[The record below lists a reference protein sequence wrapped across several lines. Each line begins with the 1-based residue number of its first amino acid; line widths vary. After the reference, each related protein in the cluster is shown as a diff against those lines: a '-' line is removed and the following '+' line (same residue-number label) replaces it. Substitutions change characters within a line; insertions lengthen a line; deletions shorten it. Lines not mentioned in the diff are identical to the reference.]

1 MQGRVVI
8 VTGGA
13 KGIGRYAAHT
23 LAKAGA
29 KVVLADADVER
40 MHKTLGEIHRLN
52 AEALA
57 IPTDVRDE
65 KDVRRMVH
73 EVVDHFGQIDAL
85 INDAGIVPHF
95 NWGIPRWPRVRL
107 MSKDFWDSVI
117 QTNLGGTFLC
127 TKYVVPFMEERRA
140 GNIVNLWGG
149 GRAENHGAAA
159 YVVSKDAIRT
169 FTRFV
174 AEEEREWNV
183 CVVAFSPKQA
193 IATEDAQRSAQAS
206 SRTRD
211 PRQRLCASRS
221 SWNGTHR
228 QNSGTSEWQARCCGL
243 VARIRSIIPIHR
255 GMISAYTFGLAVL
268 VGRNSLH
275 NFFIDGE
282 YCVQYC

>member
-1 MQGRVVI
+1 MLRGKIVV

-23 LAKAGA
+23 IAQAGGS
-29 KVVLADADVER
+29 VVIVDVDVER
-40 MHKTLGEIHRLN
+40 LHKTLGELRDLKFE
-52 AEALA
+52 AWALA
-57 IPTDVRDE
+57 ADVRHEDE
-65 KDVRRMVH
+65 VRRTVH
-73 EVVDHFGQIDAL
+73 QVVDRFGRIDVL
-85 INDAGIVPHF
+85 VNDAGIVPHF
-95 NWGIPRWPRVRL
+95 NWGIPRWPRVRF

-127 TKYVVPFMEERRA
+127 TKYVVPFMEARRA

-193 IATEDAQRSAQAS
+193 IATEDAPEEARKRLPGPEYLGNGFVLAAQAGMEL
-206 SRTRD
+206 TGKTVEHRD
-211 PRQRLCASRS
+211 
-221 SWNGTHR
+221 GT
-228 QNSGTSEWQARCCGL
+228 L
-243 VARIRSIIPIHR
+243 VA
-255 GMISAYTFGLAVL
+255 V
-268 VGRNSLH
+268 
-275 NFFIDGE
+275 D
-282 YCVQYC
+282 